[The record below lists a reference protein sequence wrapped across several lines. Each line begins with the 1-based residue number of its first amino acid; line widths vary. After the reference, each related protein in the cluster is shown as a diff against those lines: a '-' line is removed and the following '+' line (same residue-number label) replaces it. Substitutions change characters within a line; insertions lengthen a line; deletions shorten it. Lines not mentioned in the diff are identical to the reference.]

1 MDILMTNKE
10 LICKGSIPVI
20 AAQSIFICSSI
31 HAISYH
37 NYSFVSKGYFLDS
50 SVTMKRH
57 PSHVALELAIYG
69 KERAMHSCYFA
80 FKKKVEEAL

>member
-1 MDILMTNKE
+1 MLSRITIILLT
-10 LICKGSIPVI
+10 P
-20 AAQSIFICSSI
+20 
-31 HAISYH
+31 
-37 NYSFVSKGYFLDS
+37 SKGYFLDS

-69 KERAMHSCYFA
+69 KERAIHSCYFE

>member
-1 MDILMTNKE
+1 MLLMVVVVARQE
-10 LICKGSIPVI
+10 CK
-20 AAQSIFICSSI
+20 AR
-31 HAISYH
+31 ISYH

-69 KERAMHSCYFA
+69 KERAMPSCYFE
-80 FKKKVEEAL
+80 FKKKAAQ